1 MATGSFKECGLVVSG
16 PDHKPVTGVC
26 HMTFI
31 SSCPLSF
38 QVMHIMPLSECLQ

>member
-1 MATGSFKECGLVVSG
+1 MTTGSFKECGLIVSR

-31 SSCPLSF
+31 SPRPLAF
-38 QVMHIMPLSECLQ
+38 QAMHIMPLSEYLQ